1 MCRKEVPFIE
11 KEIWQPLKD
20 QGLTIVGVNYK
31 EKAKVAEKAAKEMG
45 MTYPVALDGE
55 GRIFEK
61 FARGGVTR
69 NIILDENL
77 NIIFLT
83 RLFDKEEF
91 EQMKSVIKRQLN
103 KNSEKKSH

>member
-1 MCRKEVPFIE
+1 
-11 KEIWQPLKD
+11 
-20 QGLTIVGVNYK
+20 VNYK
-31 EKAKVAEKAAKEMG
+31 EKAKVADKAAKEMG
-45 MTYPVALDGE
+45 MTYPVALDGD

-83 RLFDKEEF
+83 RLFEKEEF
-91 EQMKSVIKRQLN
+91 NEMKSVIKKQLN
-103 KNSEKKSH
+103 NNSEKKAHEINKYNKLIQKNL